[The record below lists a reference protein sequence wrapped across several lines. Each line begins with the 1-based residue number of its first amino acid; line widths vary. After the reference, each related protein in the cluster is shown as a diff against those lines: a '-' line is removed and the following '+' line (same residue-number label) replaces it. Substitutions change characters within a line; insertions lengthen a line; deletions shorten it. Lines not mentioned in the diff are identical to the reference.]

1 MEPRTLSL
9 DVCQGGKSCQGA
21 NGLAS
26 GVSRALD
33 LKFYLTSQLL
43 IEIDIKSYQHSPE
56 HGNTSIPEDCV
67 ATMRKKTDF

>member
-1 MEPRTLSL
+1 MKPRTLSL
-9 DVCQGGKSCQGA
+9 DVSQGGKSCQGT
-21 NGLAS
+21 NGLASS

-56 HGNTSIPEDCV
+56 HGYTSVPEDYV
-67 ATMRKKTDF
+67 ATMSQN